1 MKLSRESFLKK
12 SLAMGGLVSIA
23 SLQKNLYAFGEKENK
38 QHRENPIAY
47 AESLGYTEPIDQ
59 ILLTA
64 ILAPNSHNSQPWKF
78 QKVSNREF
86 LLYGDG
92 DKQLT
97 EIDPINRQFYH
108 TQGCFLELCHL
119 TADSLMFD
127 TTIKLFPNGKPTK
140 NTFSKTPIAKVSIQP
155 KTKCVHDFLFSGVR
169 QRRMNRSVY
178 TGELLNQEELEGI
191 QSLGKPFHQTI
202 QWTNDPMTL
211 NEILPV
217 LDDAFAMETNRYVSN
232 ELNRKWFRLTE
243 ESKYTNRDGLTLEG
257 NGLSGIKL
265 WFAKKFFVDLSKES
279 WHSED
284 SKKAGIEMFRSQ
296 VYSSKALVFFISEG
310 KDDET
315 TWIQTGRDFMR
326 YSLSCAVKQI
336 AFHTMN
342 QAVEDYPESRVYT
355 KQLKEILKLK
365 PNQEIQL
372 IARLGRSD
380 YQFDSLRR
388 DLKSFLMDK

>member
-1 MKLSRESFLKK
+1 YNQ
-12 SLAMGGLVSIA
+12 SI
-23 SLQKNLYAFGEKENK
+23 L
-38 QHRENPIAY
+38 H
-47 AESLGYTEPIDQ
+47 
-59 ILLTA
+59 
-64 ILAPNSHNSQPWKF
+64 
-78 QKVSNREF
+78 
-86 LLYGDG
+86 
-92 DKQLT
+92 KQLP

-108 TQGCFLELCHL
+108 TQGCLLELCNL

-127 TTIKLFPNGKPTK
+127 TTIKLFPNGKPSK

-155 KTKCVHDFLFSGVR
+155 KTKCIHDFIFSGIS
-169 QRRMNRSVY
+169 QRRMNRSIY
-178 TGELLNQEELEGI
+178 NGELLSNEELDGI
-191 QSLGKPFHQTI
+191 HSLGRPYNQSI
-202 QWTNDPMTL
+202 QWTNDPSL
-211 NEILPV
+211 LSSILPI
-217 LDDAFAMETNRYVSN
+217 LDEAFAMETNRYVSN

-243 ESKYTNRDGLTLEG
+243 ESMFTNRDGLTLEG
-257 NGLSGIKL
+257 NGLSGMKL

-284 SKKAGIEMFRSQ
+284 SKQAGIKMFRSQ

-326 YSLSCAVKQI
+326 YTLSCAVKKI

-342 QAVEDYPESRVYT
+342 QAVEDYPESRVYH
-355 KQLKEILKLK
+355 KQLKKILNLK
-365 PNQEIQL
+365 SNQEIQL

-388 DLKSFLMDK
+388 DLKSFLI